1 MPLFNKTPIFNLKP
15 LEYIKYSIS
24 ENTVFIILKK
34 IILVWLDP
42 TDALKVPYLFEALG
56 EWPLKN
62 VDVFSPNFNELRAFS
77 VCFSQKIEGTE
88 ALECSQFV
96 SQVEG

>member
-1 MPLFNKTPIFNLKP
+1 M
-15 LEYIKYSIS
+15 LETRKADYVVIDANFPPRVIERVLYWANRS
-24 ENTVFIILKK
+24 ETK
-34 IILVWLDP
+34 IWLDP

-88 ALECSQFV
+88 ALECSLKLKV
-96 SQVEG
+96 SSV